1 MAGARVRGQRGEH
14 GCVREGAFPLRRMA
28 RRQRLGHGRVAMRR
42 EAAVR
47 NKYHEVVEVTQAP
60 THTLFNSTIERL
72 DPDLFDSRQR
82 QLRADALAE
91 DAQKLVARQSIR
103 EGDSVNPR
111 SFLRLGPPSEAS
123 SLLRPHPG
131 LCTACQQTVKALKL
145 ARQKVEHQRAAQ
157 QLRVSQVRTALQTQ
171 DSELQELLDR
181 LQSLRA
187 KTKLKQ
193 KEVTK
198 ALAEAGC
205 AVPILLRPCVSFAV
219 I

>member
-1 MAGARVRGQRGEH
+1 M
-14 GCVREGAFPLRRMA
+14 REGALPLRRMG
-28 RRQRLGHGRVAMRR
+28 QSRVAMRR
-42 EAAVR
+42 EAAAR
-47 NKYHEVVEVTQAP
+47 NKYHDAVEVAKTP

-91 DAQKLVARQSIR
+91 DARKLAARQSNR
-103 EGDSVNPR
+103 EGDSVDPR
-111 SFLRLGPPSEAS
+111 SFLRLGPPTEAT

-145 ARQKVEHQRAAQ
+145 ARQKVKHQRAAQ
-157 QLRVSQVRTALQTQ
+157 QLRVSQVRTALQKQ

-193 KEVTK
+193 KEVSK
-198 ALAEAGC
+198 ALVEAGC
-205 AVPILLRPCVSFAV
+205 AVPILP
-219 I
+219 